1 MHQYRSEKRG
11 MKVKGDKRKEK
22 KRKQNEKKRKKK
34 PCHFWCERSRLLT
47 HKLQIKIN
55 LAIKVFHV

>member
-1 MHQYRSEKRG
+1 

-22 KRKQNEKKRKKK
+22 KRKRNEKKRERK

-55 LAIKVFHV
+55 LS